1 MTNCEKTCTACQYIK
16 YGKEVKINKKET
28 WTLNRRFTCQTFN
41 TVYMLECQIERC
53 KQRYIGTTGRQL
65 KFRLDEHRGYIINQ
79 VTSKATGAHWN
90 LPGHSLADLKVT
102 ILEQTNTKDEDY
114 RKEREKYFIRRFD
127 TFNRGINREW

>member
-1 MTNCEKTCTACQYIK
+1 MCTACPYIK

-41 TVYMLECQIERC
+41 IVYMLECQIERC